1 MMPTEEEEYA
11 QFVKDMEKMKIDQE
25 KENKKKAEDKAKEE
39 KAAKKAGKELI
50 DQEDEP
56 TNRQN
61 VEIGSEVEK
70 LLTESLTATVARQH
84 KELADDPE
92 FERCA
97 LLTLRV
103 RHYDIKSA
111 APRLVSYLQFR
122 KENKVS
128 EWTPEKSPI
137 CKKILE
143 RDLVNPLPGLDKE
156 GRLVMWIRKQF
167 DDPKSW
173 KAIDMIK
180 TMHYVLMTEF
190 ARRDPKVQI
199 MGLCGLLDMHK
210 ASHKNMDMS
219 LPKLFFSHMSK
230 TLPFRIGQMLLVH
243 PNSLMLLVHPNSLM
257 RLVHPNSLVSVVL
270 PVVKSFAAKKLADR
284 IHVIDD
290 EEKLTHFI
298 DKETVPEA
306 VGGALKYD
314 RADFRKN

>member
-39 KAAKKAGKELI
+39 KAAKKAGTEVI

-70 LLTESLTATVARQH
+70 LLTESLTATIARTD
-84 KELADDPE
+84 LM
-92 FERCA
+92 
-97 LLTLRV
+97 TLRV
-103 RHYDIKSA
+103 QHYDMKSTCL
-111 APRLVSYLQFR
+111 PQY

-173 KAIDMIK
+173 KAIDLVK

-190 ARRDPKVQI
+190 ARRDPKVQV

-219 LPKLFFSHMSK
+219 LPKLFFSHMAK

-243 PNSLMLLVHPNSLM
+243 PNSLVC
-257 RLVHPNSLVSVVL
+257 R
-270 PVVKSFAAKKLADR
+270 D
-284 IHVIDD
+284 
-290 EEKLTHFI
+290 
-298 DKETVPEA
+298 
-306 VGGALKYD
+306 
-314 RADFRKN
+314 